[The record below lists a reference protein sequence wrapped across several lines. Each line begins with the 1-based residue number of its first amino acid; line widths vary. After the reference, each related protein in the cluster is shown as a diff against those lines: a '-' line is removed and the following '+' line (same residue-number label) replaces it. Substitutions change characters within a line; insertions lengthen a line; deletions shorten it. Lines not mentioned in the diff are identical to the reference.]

1 MFLFVVSPVGCGVRR
16 INDRCV
22 DYTCLAMVQGGGGGA
37 GIRIRERRGSKENEY
52 LEVF

>member
-1 MFLFVVSPVGCGVRR
+1 
-16 INDRCV
+16 
-22 DYTCLAMVQGGGGGA
+22 MVQGGGGGA